1 MNLDESGKNLIIKD
15 FDEVYIKVVENPI
28 TKEKSFLVR
37 NLFENVPPKYE
48 AISVSE
54 IIIDGIKLVFSQ

>member
-15 FDEVYIKVVENPI
+15 FDEVHIKVVENPI

-37 NLFENVPPKYE
+37 NLFENALPKNE
-48 AISVSE
+48 VISARE